1 MRTKSIVI
9 TIVALAAV
17 LGAWLWGASGRW
29 TAERALQAVELRQTL
44 VEGRS
49 NVLEARLDVY
59 SVNFGEASRHLESA
73 RAFLRRANDQLTGLG
88 RASDAT
94 EVQSA
99 LVGIDVAQRMAGNL
113 DQNANTR
120 AAEVAKIVADVI
132 AALDKR

>member
-1 MRTKSIVI
+1 MSTKSIVI
-9 TIVALAAV
+9 TVVAIAV
-17 LGAWLWGASGRW
+17 VAGAWFWGANGRW
-29 TAERALQAVELRQTL
+29 TTERALQAAELRQTL

-73 RAFLRRANDQLTGLG
+73 RALLGRANDQLTRLG
-88 RASDAT
+88 RANDAM
-94 EVQSA
+94 QLRSA
-99 LVGIDVAQRMAGNL
+99 LVGIDLAQRMAGNL

-132 AALDKR
+132 AALDKQ

>member
-1 MRTKSIVI
+1 MRTRTIVI

-17 LGAWLWGASGRW
+17 LGAWLSGASGRW

-49 NVLEARLDVY
+49 NMLEARLDVY

-73 RAFLRRANDQLTGLG
+73 RALLRRANDQLTARG
-88 RASDAT
+88 RANEAT
-94 EVQSA
+94 EVQAA

-120 AAEVAKIVADVI
+120 TAEAAKIVADVI
-132 AALDKR
+132 AALEKR

>member
-9 TIVALAAV
+9 AVVALVAV
-17 LGAWLWGASGRW
+17 LGAGLWGANGRRA
-29 TAERALQAVELRQTL
+29 AERALQASELRQNL

-73 RAFLRRANDQLTGLG
+73 RTFLRRANDQLTGLD
-88 RASDAT
+88 RANEAT

-99 LVGIDVAQRMAGNL
+99 LVGIDVTQRMAGNL

-120 AAEVAKIVADVI
+120 SAEVAKIVADVI
-132 AALDKR
+132 AALEKR